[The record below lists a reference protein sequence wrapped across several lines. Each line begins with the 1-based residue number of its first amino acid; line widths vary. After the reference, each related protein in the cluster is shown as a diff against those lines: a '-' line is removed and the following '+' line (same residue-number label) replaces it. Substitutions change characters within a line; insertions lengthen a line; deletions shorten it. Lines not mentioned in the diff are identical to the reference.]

1 MTDIHHAGCQI
12 LSPWTLD
19 RRGGIWDWIP
29 GHGKYMIWQ
38 NMILSFELRAR
49 RHSLSRSKSRV
60 SWYRQVTTGKSING
74 DCSRSLVTKSQQ
86 KWRQLAL
93 RRMGPT
99 LSQQETGDEQN
110 FQNFSR
116 LINEFSFSGM
126 SSSGIWNTLEA
137 QNTKRLSPSW
147 DALPFSE
154 SRGTTTFVMWLAAK
168 ETWSVEMVNGHH
180 QESLLWMVAFLSG
193 QLFLAVM

>member
-12 LSPWTLD
+12 LGPWTLD
-19 RRGGIWDWIP
+19 RRGRTWDWIP

-38 NMILSFELRAR
+38 RPWCWVK
-49 RHSLSRSKSRV
+49 RSGTFIVKSRV

-74 DCSRSLVTKSQQ
+74 DCSRSLATKSQQ

-110 FQNFSR
+110 FQKFSR
-116 LINEFSFSGM
+116 LVNENFLFQTCQVLV
-126 SSSGIWNTLEA
+126 SGILSEREIQGGCPPHGTLCH
-137 QNTKRLSPSW
+137 
-147 DALPFSE
+147 
-154 SRGTTTFVMWLAAK
+154 SRRAEEQL
-168 ETWSVEMVNGHH
+168 
-180 QESLLWMVAFLSG
+180 LLWCGLRQRRHG
-193 QLFLAVM
+193 Q